1 MGDDSKC
8 DLQFILTTSV
18 ATITLKNYDTNPT
31 FSWLP
36 ERPTYDLFTHKKI

>member
-1 MGDDSKC
+1 MGDDSKR

-18 ATITLKNYDTNPT
+18 ATIPLQNYDTNPT

-36 ERPTYDLFTHKKI
+36 ERPKYDLYRDQH